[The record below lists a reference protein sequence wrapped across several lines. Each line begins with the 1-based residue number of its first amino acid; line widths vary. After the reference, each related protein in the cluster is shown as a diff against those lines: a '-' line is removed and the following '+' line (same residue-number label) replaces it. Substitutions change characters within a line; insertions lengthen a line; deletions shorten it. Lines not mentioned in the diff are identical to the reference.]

1 MSVIFCTYS
10 HTNRSVG
17 VLFSRM
23 NKQVYLETSS
33 YCCTTGKFYL
43 ECPIC
48 KSYSLIIYSL
58 TYISL
63 YPMLTIQCVADG
75 KGTRA
80 WTQIQNIPMTPLA
93 DAPPRNIFFFRGCW
107 YVSRQYFPLL
117 PTFLLVFTTDI
128 RIDSLTLLYLKFIA
142 AQ

>member
-1 MSVIFCTYS
+1 
-10 HTNRSVG
+10 
-17 VLFSRM
+17 
-23 NKQVYLETSS
+23 
-33 YCCTTGKFYL
+33 
-43 ECPIC
+43 
-48 KSYSLIIYSL
+48 
-58 TYISL
+58 
-63 YPMLTIQCVADG
+63 MLTIQCVADG

-107 YVSRQYFPLL
+107 YVIRQDFHFHFL
-117 PTFLLVFTTDI
+117 PIFRLVFTTDI